1 MHRHDSRHNNI
12 ISNILPGNHQNTTR
26 NSNST
31 GQIVYSFTTGNTSA
45 EAKGNMTTSFSDK
58 TDEFS

>member
-1 MHRHDSRHNNI
+1 MHHHDLRHNNI

-31 GQIVYSFTTGNTSA
+31 GQIVYSFTTGDTSA
-45 EAKGNMTTSFSDK
+45 EAKGNITTSFSNK
-58 TDEFS
+58 ADEST